1 MNIAKNLKMQ
11 SSGKSDYERDVR
23 DVRDGDFGINILF
36 TVTVEATGVARVTHN
51 LEEGPTILP
60 MSQCHCHFT
69 DLLMSLS
76 IGDFGRIEE
85 SLRLKKSPP

>member
-23 DVRDGDFGINILF
+23 DVRDGDFGINVLF

-51 LEEGPTILP
+51 WEEGPTILP
-60 MSQCHCHFT
+60 MSQCHNVT
-69 DLLMSLS
+69 MSLS
-76 IGDFGRIEE
+76 
-85 SLRLKKSPP
+85 LH